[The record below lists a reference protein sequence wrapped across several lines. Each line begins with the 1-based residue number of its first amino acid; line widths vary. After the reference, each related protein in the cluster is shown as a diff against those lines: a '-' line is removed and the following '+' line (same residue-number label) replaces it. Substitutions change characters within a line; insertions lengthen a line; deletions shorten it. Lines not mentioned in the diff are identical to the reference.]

1 MRENPFINAITQ
13 LRRVA
18 SPELLKL
25 LSEPQRIVD
34 VNFPV
39 RMDDRRMRSFRGYR
53 VQYNNWR
60 GPYKGGIRFHPNVDL
75 NEVKALAFWMMIK
88 CAVVDI
94 PFGGGKGGVVV
105 DPKRLSEGEL
115 ERLSRGYI
123 RAIADVVG
131 PQLDVPAPDVNT
143 NSKIMGWMTDEY
155 VRIQNSKFKIQNEK
169 QLRATFTGKSIKDG
183 GSQGREEAT
192 GLGGVTV
199 LTTVLSKLNDKFQMT
214 NDKLTVAVQGFGN
227 VGYNVIKFLV
237 EQGFKVVAVSDSR
250 GGIHVPGGINPE
262 LTLECKKKNGYLAG
276 CYCSGSVC
284 DLSKGRPITQDA
296 LLELPVDILVPAA
309 LENVITKENA
319 SKIKAKIILEMANGP
334 TTPEA
339 DEILRKKNITVIP
352 DVLANS
358 GGVLVSSFEWEQNM
372 KEERWSKED
381 VNKKLKNKMEAATEA
396 VWKASQRLKT
406 TFRAAAFSVALE
418 RLEAIDKDTW

>member
-39 RMDDRRMRSFRGYR
+39 RMDDRRMRSFHGYR

>member
-39 RMDDRRMRSFRGYR
+39 RMDDRRMRSFHGYR

-155 VRIQNSKFKIQNEK
+155 VRIQNSKFKMKNNYALHLLENRSKTEGARGEK
-169 QLRATFTGKSIKDG
+169 KRRDWV
-183 GSQGREEAT
+183 GSQ
-192 GLGGVTV
+192 
-199 LTTVLSKLNDKFQMT
+199 F
-214 NDKLTVAVQGFGN
+214 
-227 VGYNVIKFLV
+227 
-237 EQGFKVVAVSDSR
+237 
-250 GGIHVPGGINPE
+250 
-262 LTLECKKKNGYLAG
+262 
-276 CYCSGSVC
+276 
-284 DLSKGRPITQDA
+284 
-296 LLELPVDILVPAA
+296 
-309 LENVITKENA
+309 
-319 SKIKAKIILEMANGP
+319 
-334 TTPEA
+334 
-339 DEILRKKNITVIP
+339 
-352 DVLANS
+352 
-358 GGVLVSSFEWEQNM
+358 
-372 KEERWSKED
+372 
-381 VNKKLKNKMEAATEA
+381 
-396 VWKASQRLKT
+396 
-406 TFRAAAFSVALE
+406 
-418 RLEAIDKDTW
+418 